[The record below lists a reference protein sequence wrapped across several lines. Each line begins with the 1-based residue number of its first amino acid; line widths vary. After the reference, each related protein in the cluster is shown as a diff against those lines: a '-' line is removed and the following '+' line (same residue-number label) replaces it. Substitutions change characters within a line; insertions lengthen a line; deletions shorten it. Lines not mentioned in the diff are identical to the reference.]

1 MVPGLCCF
9 NMRPFNLNYSIKR
22 PTDKH
27 KQVTVDHSLHL
38 SCCHLYGCLF
48 VDSVALPH
56 ATTRGIVEHPITLPL
71 PCSHWLAE
79 TVSFP
84 SGCCPQF
91 CFYSYNAIVLP
102 SKSNQ
107 EIFFSSPGNWSHLT
121 EIGRHRW
128 PQAGSNDPEFSL
140 IRIILSEGARRQIK
154 LFFLFP
160 VCL

>member
-9 NMRPFNLNYSIKR
+9 NMRPFNLNYSIIR

-27 KQVTVDHSLHL
+27 KQVTADHSLHL

-84 SGCCPQF
+84 SGFAPSSASIATMLTCCLQK
-91 CFYSYNAIVLP
+91 AIRKFSFHHLGTDLTLR
-102 SKSNQ
+102 KSDVTADLRQ
-107 EIFFSSPGNWSHLT
+107 V
-121 EIGRHRW
+121 
-128 PQAGSNDPEFSL
+128 QM
-140 IRIILSEGARRQIK
+140 ILN
-154 LFFLFP
+154 FL
-160 VCL
+160 